1 MEQTQL
7 INDIHDRIVQYLK
20 DQDKNIGLTKPK
32 ISPEHLYKEFDISL
46 DESTNFDGIKEIIEK
61 YLTLAVKTGST
72 NFYNQLFSGFSA
84 TGYLGEVL
92 TALTNSSMYTFEMSP
107 VATLMEKELI
117 KRMSSLIGYENGFGT
132 FVTGGSNGNLLGM
145 LAAIYR
151 LDPSLKEEGIFGSK
165 VLTGFVSEE
174 SHYSFLKAAQLLGIG
189 TKQIIKVPCDEYGH
203 MNPTAL
209 EKCIQDSINSGKQP
223 FFVGGTAGTTV
234 RGTFDP
240 FNKLADICEKY
251 NLWFHIDASWGGSV
265 IISSKHN
272 HLMNGSERSDSITWC
287 AHKMMGMP
295 LMCTAAL
302 FKDPSIL
309 KKINTVDG
317 TDYLFHDDPDN
328 IINLGEHSLLCG
340 RRTDALKLWL
350 SWKYLGN
357 SGFEKN
363 INHIFE
369 MAQYAKE
376 KIETSSLLHLITPI
390 ESLNVCFQIQ
400 PDSLPKPD
408 WNTFNV
414 NVRDKMLSDGKL
426 MVNYANVN
434 SITCIRLVTSN
445 FKLKK
450 KDLDFF
456 FYEIE
461 QTTSVLLE

>member
-174 SHYSFLKAAQLLGIG
+174 SHYSFLKAAQLICIG
-189 TKQIIKVPCDEYGH
+189 TKQIIKVPCDEYGN
-203 MNPTAL
+203 MNTTAL
-209 EKCIQDSINSGKQP
+209 EK
-223 FFVGGTAGTTV
+223 
-234 RGTFDP
+234 
-240 FNKLADICEKY
+240 
-251 NLWFHIDASWGGSV
+251 
-265 IISSKHN
+265 
-272 HLMNGSERSDSITWC
+272 
-287 AHKMMGMP
+287 
-295 LMCTAAL
+295 
-302 FKDPSIL
+302 
-309 KKINTVDG
+309 
-317 TDYLFHDDPDN
+317 
-328 IINLGEHSLLCG
+328 
-340 RRTDALKLWL
+340 
-350 SWKYLGN
+350 
-357 SGFEKN
+357 
-363 INHIFE
+363 
-369 MAQYAKE
+369 
-376 KIETSSLLHLITPI
+376 
-390 ESLNVCFQIQ
+390 
-400 PDSLPKPD
+400 
-408 WNTFNV
+408 
-414 NVRDKMLSDGKL
+414 
-426 MVNYANVN
+426 
-434 SITCIRLVTSN
+434 
-445 FKLKK
+445 
-450 KDLDFF
+450 
-456 FYEIE
+456 
-461 QTTSVLLE
+461 